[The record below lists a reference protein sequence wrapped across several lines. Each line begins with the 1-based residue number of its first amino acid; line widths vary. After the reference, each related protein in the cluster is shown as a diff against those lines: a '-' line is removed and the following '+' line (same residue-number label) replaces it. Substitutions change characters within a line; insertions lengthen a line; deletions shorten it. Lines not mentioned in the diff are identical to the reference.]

1 MSYINIIIIYA
12 DVQNYNY
19 IDVSGIFFFIL
30 GVFRSQDTPSTMA
43 MDNDDNEK
51 IRWVCNSQWPSLQS
65 SDPFFVHL
73 VAVLAYGQGGR
84 GGLPAW

>member
-1 MSYINIIIIYA
+1 MKLFENCWIISYNSVSLTMSYINIIIIYA

-51 IRWVCNSQWPSLQS
+51 IR
-65 SDPFFVHL
+65 
-73 VAVLAYGQGGR
+73 
-84 GGLPAW
+84 